1 MILADATTGGTLE
14 VMSTSETRLPGPR
27 GEHLHRPGT
36 PGFRRLNLAM
46 GLAGLAAFGML
57 YTTQPLLPELS
68 AAFDVG
74 PTTASLTLSVCTGLL
89 ALLVVPATA
98 LGQRWGRPRTMGVAL
113 LVAAV
118 LTLASAVAPTF
129 AVLLVLRALTGAA
142 LAAVVGVAMGH
153 VGVEVHPSGL
163 ATAMGLY
170 VAGNSLGGV
179 GGRLI
184 TSAVVDVSSWR
195 WAMAALGLAA
205 LAATAAFWRLLPPR
219 AATPY
224 DASTTDLEPRAYRDL
239 LTDPA
244 MLAVLLIPFV
254 LMGGFVATY
263 NYLAFRLTAE
273 PFALPAAV
281 VGLVFVTYLS
291 GTASSALAGRA
302 ADRVGRGRVLL
313 GSVVVMGAG
322 LALTLPDQ
330 LALVVVGLLV
340 LTAGFFG
347 AHSVASG
354 WAPVVGRR
362 HPSQASALYVCSY
375 YVGSSIF
382 GALVG
387 LSWRAGAWPATV
399 ASVGALVGVGLV
411 ASLVVVTRV
420 RPVARDRRHELAPA
434 VP

>member
-1 MILADATTGGTLE
+1 
-14 VMSTSETRLPGPR
+14 MSTSETRLPGPR
-27 GEHLHRPGT
+27 GESLHRPGT

-68 AAFDVG
+68 EAFDVG

-98 LGQRWGRPRTMGVAL
+98 LGQRWDRPRTMGVAL

-129 AVLLVLRALTGAA
+129 AVLLVLRALTGAS

-195 WAMAALGLAA
+195 WAMAALGVAA
-205 LAATAAFWRLLPPR
+205 LAATAAFWRLLPTST
-219 AATPY
+219 ATPY
-224 DASTTDLEPRAYRDL
+224 DGSAGRARPRTRAYRDL

-322 LALTLPDQ
+322 LALTLPDH

-387 LSWRAGAWPATV
+387 LSWRGGAWPATA
-399 ASVGALVGVGLV
+399 ASVGALVVVGLV

-420 RPVARDRRHELAPA
+420 RPVARDRRPELAPA

>member
-1 MILADATTGGTLE
+1 
-14 VMSTSETRLPGPR
+14 MSTSETRLPGPP

-68 AAFDVG
+68 EAFDVG

-118 LTLASAVAPTF
+118 LTLASALAPTF

-205 LAATAAFWRLLPPR
+205 LAATVAFWRLLP
-219 AATPY
+219 AGTATSY
-224 DASTTDLEPRAYRDL
+224 DATGEPAPTRTRAYRDL

-322 LALTLPDQ
+322 LALTLPDH

-375 YVGSSIF
+375 YVGSSVF

-399 ASVGALVGVGLV
+399 ASVGALVVVGLV

-420 RPVARDRRHELAPA
+420 RPVDRDRRPELAPA

>member
-1 MILADATTGGTLE
+1 
-14 VMSTSETRLPGPR
+14 MSTSETRLPRPR

-68 AAFDVG
+68 EAFAVG

-205 LAATAAFWRLLPPR
+205 LAATAAFWRLLP
-219 AATPY
+219 AATATSY
-224 DASTTDLEPRAYRDL
+224 DAAGEPAPTRTRAYREL

-263 NYLAFRLTAE
+263 NYLAFRLTAA
-273 PFALPAAV
+273 PFSLPAAV

-302 ADRVGRGRVLL
+302 ANRVGRGRVLL

-322 LALTLPDQ
+322 LALTLPDH
-330 LALVVVGLLV
+330 LVLVVVGLLV

-362 HPSQASALYVCSY
+362 HPSQASALYVCAY
-375 YVGSSIF
+375 YVGSSVF

-399 ASVGALVGVGLV
+399 ASVGALVAVGLV

-420 RPVARDRRHELAPA
+420 RPVAGDRRPELAPA

>member
-1 MILADATTGGTLE
+1 MILADAGRGDTLE
-14 VMSTSETRLPGPR
+14 GMSSD
-27 GEHLHRPGT
+27 LHRPGT

-68 AAFDVG
+68 EAFDVG

-98 LGQRWGRPRTMGVAL
+98 LGRRWGRPRTMGVAL
-113 LVAAV
+113 LLAAV
-118 LTLASAVAPTF
+118 LTLLSAAAPTF

-153 VGVEVHPSGL
+153 VGVEVHASGL

-205 LAATAAFWRLLPPR
+205 LAATAGFWRLLP
-219 AATPY
+219 AGTAY
-224 DASTTDLEPRAYRDL
+224 DVPVPSGQRTRAYRDL
-239 LTDPA
+239 LTDPSV
-244 MLAVLLIPFV
+244 LAVLLVPFV

-263 NYLAFRLTAE
+263 NYLAFRLTAA
-273 PFALPAAV
+273 PFSLPAAV

-291 GTASSALAGRA
+291 GTMSSALAGRA
-302 ADRVGRGRVLL
+302 ADRVGRARVLV

-322 LALTLPDQ
+322 LAITLPDH
-330 LALVVVGLLV
+330 LGLLVVGLLV

-362 HPSQASALYVCSY
+362 HPSQASALYVCAY

-387 LSWRAGAWPATV
+387 LSWRAGAWPATA
-399 ASVGALVGVGLV
+399 ASIGALVLVGLV
-411 ASLVVVTRV
+411 AALVVTRV
-420 RPVARDRRHELAPA
+420 RPAADEHAPA
-434 VP
+434 SVTA

>member
-1 MILADATTGGTLE
+1 
-14 VMSTSETRLPGPR
+14 MSIAESG
-27 GEHLHRPGT
+27 LHRPGT

-68 AAFDVG
+68 DAFDVG

-98 LGQRWGRPRTMGVAL
+98 LGRRWGRPRTMGVAL

-118 LTLASAVAPTF
+118 LTLLSALAPTF

-153 VGVEVHPSGL
+153 VGVEVHASGL

-184 TSAVVDVSSWR
+184 TSVVVDLTSWR
-195 WAMAALGLAA
+195 WAMAVLGLAA
-205 LAATAAFWRLLPPR
+205 LAATAGFWRLLPDATSHDATSYDARAEPTRPR
-219 AATPY
+219 AN
-224 DASTTDLEPRAYRDL
+224 RDL

-263 NYLAFRLTAE
+263 NYLAFRLTAA
-273 PFALPAAV
+273 PFSLPVAV

-291 GTASSALAGRA
+291 GTVSSALAGRA
-302 ADRVGRGRVLL
+302 AGRVGRGRVLV

-322 LALTLPDQ
+322 LALTLPDH
-330 LALVVVGLLV
+330 LVLVVAGLLV
-340 LTAGFFG
+340 LTAGFFA

-354 WAPVVGRR
+354 WAPVVGGR

-387 LSWRAGAWPATV
+387 LSWRAGAWPATA
-399 ASVGALVGVGLV
+399 ASVGALVLVGLG
-411 ASLVVVTRV
+411 ASLLVAARETRSGT
-420 RPVARDRRHELAPA
+420 
-434 VP
+434 

>member
-1 MILADATTGGTLE
+1 MT
-14 VMSTSETRLPGPR
+14 TSETRL
-27 GEHLHRPGT
+27 HRPGT
-36 PGFRRLNLAM
+36 SGFRRLNLAM

-68 AAFDVG
+68 EAFEVG

-98 LGQRWGRPRTMGVAL
+98 LGQRWGRPRTMGIAL
-113 LVAAV
+113 LTAAV
-118 LTLASAVAPTF
+118 LTLLGAAAPTF
-129 AVLLVLRALTGAA
+129 AVLLLLRALTGAA

-153 VGVEVHPSGL
+153 VGVEVHASGL

-184 TSAVVDVSSWR
+184 TSAFVDFTSWR
-195 WAMAALGLAA
+195 WAMAALGVAA
-205 LAATAAFWRLLPPR
+205 LVATAGFWRLLPDST
-219 AATPY
+219 AALTPY
-224 DASTTDLEPRAYRDL
+224 DASAEPARTRAYRDL

-244 MLAVLLIPFV
+244 MVAVLLIPFA
-254 LMGGFVATY
+254 LMGGFVAVY
-263 NYLAFRLTAE
+263 NYLAFRLTAA
-273 PFALPAAV
+273 PFSLPAAV

-291 GTASSALAGRA
+291 GTVSSALAGRA
-302 ADRVGRGRVLL
+302 ADRVGRGRVLV
-313 GSVVVMGAG
+313 GSVVVMGLG
-322 LALTLPDQ
+322 LALTLPDN
-330 LALVVVGLLV
+330 LALLVVGLLV

-354 WAPVVGRR
+354 WAPVVGSR

-382 GALVG
+382 GAVVG
-387 LSWRAGAWPATV
+387 LSWRAGAWPATA
-399 ASVGALVGVGLV
+399 ASVGALVLVGLV
-411 ASLVVVTRV
+411 SSLAVVARV
-420 RPVARDRRHELAPA
+420 RPRTHERGSQVVIA

>member
-1 MILADATTGGTLE
+1 MTE
-14 VMSTSETRLPGPR
+14 PR
-27 GEHLHRPGT
+27 LHRAGT

-68 AAFDVG
+68 DAFDVG
-74 PTTASLTLSVCTGLL
+74 PTTAALSVSVCTGLL

-118 LTLASAVAPTF
+118 LTLASALAPTF

-153 VGVEVHPSGL
+153 VGVEVHASGL

-205 LAATAAFWRLLPPR
+205 LAATAGFWRLLPES
-219 AATPY
+219 AATPLPSY
-224 DASTTDLEPRAYRDL
+224 DAATTPVKPRAYRAL
-239 LTDPA
+239 LSDPTV
-244 MLAVLLIPFV
+244 LAVLLIPFV

-302 ADRVGRGRVLL
+302 ADRVGRARVLV

-322 LALTLPDQ
+322 LAITLPDN
-330 LALVVVGLLV
+330 LALLVVGLLV

-354 WAPVVGRR
+354 WAPVVGSR

-387 LSWRAGAWPATV
+387 LSWRAGAWPATA
-399 ASVGALVGVGLV
+399 ASIGALVLVGLL
-411 ASLVVVTRV
+411 AGLVVTARV
-420 RPVARDRRHELAPA
+420 RRARVA
-434 VP
+434 